1 MGCPRRL
8 VKRAEQGLL
17 STGLPFLRMTTAFRL
32 ERRASNRIGAGEYGL
47 QTGSRASRE
56 DGMEP
61 GDVVNLGTAVL
72 ALAALIVLFR
82 MFRGDL
88 GDNKGGMA
96 FAVVI
101 LGGLAYFVRTNMG
114 RGLVDYLLAILQ

>member
-1 MGCPRRL
+1 M
-8 VKRAEQGLL
+8 
-17 STGLPFLRMTTAFRL
+17 
-32 ERRASNRIGAGEYGL
+32 AS
-47 QTGSRASRE
+47 
-56 DGMEP
+56 
-61 GDVVNLGTAVL
+61 GDVVNLGTALL

-101 LGGLAYFVRTNMG
+101 LGGLAYFIRTDAG
-114 RGLVDYLLAILQ
+114 RELVDYLLALLQ